1 MVKYF
6 ALLAVVGTLFCV
18 DLAEARG
25 RRDCTSCGGYVAGGC
40 PGGVC
45 AVPVVPVAPAKGAMN
60 NAPPAP
66 VAEAGPAVQPAAA
79 VPVSPTRYYAATRRG
94 LFGRR

>member
-1 MVKYF
+1 MVRYL
-6 ALLAVVGTLFCV
+6 ALLAVVGSFFCV

-25 RRDCTSCGGYVAGGC
+25 RRGCASCGVCVAGGC

-45 AVPVVPVAPAKGAMN
+45 AVPVAPAKGAATS
-60 NAPPAP
+60 APPAP
-66 VAEAGPAVQPAAA
+66 IAESAPAVQPAAA
-79 VPVSPTRYYAATRRG
+79 ATVTPTRYYAATRRG